1 MSRLRDAESIQCQLN
16 QREAHDVGFSIPHL
30 SGDLL
35 HRSYPRASRLRL
47 ETRNTAEVPAAGGYD
62 ERIEHGDVNVFP
74 G

>member
-1 MSRLRDAESIQCQLN
+1 M
-16 QREAHDVGFSIPHL
+16 GFSIPRL

-47 ETRNTAEVPAAGGYD
+47 ETRNTDEVPAAGGYD
-62 ERIEHGDVNVFP
+62 GRIEHGDVNVFS